1 METHTHNWLERTELL
16 LGSEKLELLRNA
28 HVLVVG
34 LGGVGAYAAEMIARA
49 GVACLVP
56 ALGFP
61 AACFASPAA
70 WLMADVFLVP
80 AYFWCCRRL
89 SAPERVK
96 APKQKAVHAAS

>member
-1 METHTHNWLERTELL
+1 MLDLGRLDPYVRWALRKSGWTPEREFPLA
-16 LGSEKLELLRNA
+16 E
-28 HVLVVG
+28 
-34 LGGVGAYAAEMIARA
+34 AYLKEI
-49 GVACLVP
+49 L

>member
-1 METHTHNWLERTELL
+1 MIQGMGFSPLATLA
-16 LGSEKLELLRNA
+16 G
-28 HVLVVG
+28 VL
-34 LGGVGAYAAEMIARA
+34 EMIARA